1 MKNNLKENLKQIR
14 NKIKKSALKVNR
26 NPEEIKLLAVSKTRP
41 LTEIEKFYDL
51 GINLFG
57 ESRAQE
63 LRDKNKE
70 ISNFKLF
77 WHFIGH
83 LQRNKVKYLLR
94 MKKCKMIESL
104 DSWRLAKEINKRAQK
119 NKRIMPVLVE
129 VNVSGEE
136 NKFGIKPKNTV
147 EFVKKISNLSYI
159 NIEGLMT
166 LAPYVKDSEETRPYF
181 KMLAQ
186 LRDEINSQGYDLKE
200 LSMGMSDDFEV
211 AIEEGATIV
220 RIGTALFG
228 NRNY

>member
-1 MKNNLKENLKQIR
+1 
-14 NKIKKSALKVNR
+14 
-26 NPEEIKLLAVSKTRP
+26 
-41 LTEIEKFYDL
+41 
-51 GINLFG
+51 
-57 ESRAQE
+57 
-63 LRDKNKE
+63 
-70 ISNFKLF
+70 
-77 WHFIGH
+77 
-83 LQRNKVKYLLR
+83 